1 MASSIWQQIDQLKA
15 EHDKTKLL
23 VRAVKGGR
31 FRGRKPNGDWHVRI
45 GGDVGGTDVVRP
57 TPVELVLAVAAE
69 RCWRCGHELSDHS
82 MRELEGEEL
91 KGKRHKEKKR
101 CCGVTKKPGFVL
113 ADEEEPC
120 GCHLTP
126 EEIRERQTS
135 REAIA
140 QRLASLMRQRSAT
153 EDAARDVTA
162 DTVFAGL
169 RGPAEGERH
178 DA

>member
-1 MASSIWQQIDQLKA
+1 MSESVWKQLDRMQA

-45 GGDVGGTDVVRP
+45 GGEVGGTDVVRP

-69 RCWRCGHELSDHS
+69 RCWRCGHEISDHS
-82 MRELEGEEL
+82 ERELDEEEL

-101 CCGVTKKPGFVL
+101 CGGGTK
-113 ADEEEPC
+113 AEPC
-120 GCHLTP
+120 ECHLTP
-126 EEIRERQTS
+126 EEIREKQTS

-140 QRLASLMRQRSAT
+140 QRLSSLMRQKRST

-169 RGPAEGERH
+169 RGPTEGERH